1 MNHTKRKE
9 ILGFIGWMFI
19 VFIAASIGAAASI
32 NAGSFYS
39 QLVRPEWAPPAWV
52 FGPAWTILY
61 TLMGI
66 SAWLIW
72 RSVNFRTNHPALILF
87 FLQLALNALWSW
99 LFFSWHLG
107 TLAFVDIVLLLVLI
121 AVMLFWFWR
130 IKPLAGVLIVPYLLW
145 VGFASLLCY
154 TIWQLNPQALA

>member
-9 ILGFIGWMFI
+9 ILGFIGWMLI

-32 NAGSFYS
+32 NAGAFYA
-39 QLVRPEWAPPAWV
+39 QLVRPDWAPPAWV
-52 FGPAWTILY
+52 FGPVWTILY

-72 RSVNFRTNHPALILF
+72 RNVNFRTNHPALILF
-87 FLQLALNALWSW
+87 FAQLTLNALWSW
-99 LFFSWHLG
+99 LFFEWHLG
-107 TLAFVDIVLLLVLI
+107 ALAFIDIVLLLVLI

-130 IKPLAGVLIVPYLLW
+130 IKPLAGVLLVPYLLW
-145 VGFASLLCY
+145 VGFASVLCY
-154 TIWQLNPQALA
+154 TIWQLNPQVLS